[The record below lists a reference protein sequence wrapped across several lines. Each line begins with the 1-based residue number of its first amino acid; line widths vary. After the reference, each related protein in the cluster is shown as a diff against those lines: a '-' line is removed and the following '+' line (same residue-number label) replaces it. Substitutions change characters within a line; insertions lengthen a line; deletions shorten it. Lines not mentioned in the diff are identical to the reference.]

1 MTEPAEPD
9 SDQPSAGGDG
19 RVLTVPNV
27 ISVGRLLCVP
37 LFLWLLF
44 GRDNRLAAAIL
55 LGFLGATDWVDGW
68 IARRYDQVSTVGKI
82 LDPVADRVLLVVGV
96 VAILVDGS
104 VPAVVAVAAIVR
116 EVLVSAGLVALT
128 ALGAK
133 RIDVQWAGKAGTFA
147 LMAAFPLFLA
157 ANADLAWE
165 TPLRVLAWGFA
176 LVGLVFSYWSA
187 FAYVPMARAA
197 LREGREGRGG
207 RRPADGAGDGTGRI
221 GSDG

>member
-1 MTEPAEPD
+1 MTEPGEPG

-27 ISVGRLLCVP
+27 VSFGRLLCVP

-55 LGFLGATDWVDGW
+55 LGVLGATDWVDGW

-104 VPAVVAVAAIVR
+104 VPVVVAVAAIVR

-147 LMAAFPLFLA
+147 LMTAFPLFLA

-165 TPLRVLAWGFA
+165 TPLRALAWGFA
-176 LVGLVFSYWSA
+176 LVGLGFSYWSA
-187 FAYVPMARAA
+187 FAYVPLARAA

-207 RRPADGAGDGTGRI
+207 RDRPGEPGTEPVG
-221 GSDG
+221 